1 MPNRLGLLRFISIG
15 FDVGGAKAVYPPL
28 RNGSDD
34 ENDRCAS
41 VPPLVVNNM
50 IAKKPTTK
58 KLRRMVENSDVWGE
72 WISALSMLMSWMRSL
87 FMIRWR
93 KLIFYVG

>member
-1 MPNRLGLLRFISIG
+1 MPNRLGLLWLISIG

-28 RNGSDD
+28 RNGSDV

-41 VPPLVVNNM
+41 VPPLLANM
-50 IAKKPTTK
+50 IAKKPTIK

-72 WISALSMLMSWMRSL
+72 WISALRMFMSWMRSL
-87 FMIRWR
+87 FMI
-93 KLIFYVG
+93 